1 MAMLRRPR
9 FPKTTAI
16 AQPVFDAPAST
27 STSIPAPTNTPAPI
41 TPPQSTKTKHVIAV
55 LRGNPMD
62 KDVVKMACMFAR
74 PKGAKVL
81 ALYGIEVPRRN
92 ALEDAMPAEEE
103 RATQALEFATSLAER
118 YELSND
124 DIETDLV
131 KTRNFAISVVEEIR
145 CACCSLLV
153 LGVPFE
159 EKRDGSVPLDDE
171 TNYILEHATC
181 RVMLLRANK
190 DEC

>member
-1 MAMLRRPR
+1 MAISLRG
-9 FPKTTAI
+9 PKTAKPSVEATPA
-16 AQPVFDAPAST
+16 AVAPVTPPTPAAPA
-27 STSIPAPTNTPAPI
+27 
-41 TPPQSTKTKHVIAV
+41 KTKHVIAV

-92 ALEDAMPAEEE
+92 TLEDATPAEEA
-103 RATQALEFATSLAER
+103 RAAQALEAATSMAER
-118 YELSND
+118 YELGSD
-124 DIETDLV
+124 DIETDMV

-145 CACCSLLV
+145 CSCCSLLI
-153 LGVPFE
+153 LGTAFE
-159 EKRDGSVPLDDE
+159 EKRDGGVPLDEE

-190 DEC
+190 ENC

>member
-1 MAMLRRPR
+1 MAISLRGQ
-9 FPKTTAI
+9 KSAKSAVET
-16 AQPVFDAPAST
+16 APAPIARVT
-27 STSIPAPTNTPAPI
+27 SPVSSPAPTP
-41 TPPQSTKTKHVIAV
+41 TKHVLAV

-62 KDVVKMACMFAR
+62 KDVMKMACMFAR

-92 ALEDAMPAEEE
+92 TLEDPMPAEEA
-103 RATQALEFATSLAER
+103 RAAQALEAATAIAEH
-118 YELSND
+118 YELGSD
-124 DIETDLV
+124 DIEADLV

-145 CACCSLLV
+145 CSSCSLLI
-153 LGVPFE
+153 LGTAFE
-159 EKRDGSVPLDDE
+159 EKGNSGVPLDEE

-190 DEC
+190 ENC